1 MRRLL
6 QARGSDLRVHFK
18 NSREAAHSL
27 RGMDLNKAKTYM
39 QAVIDHKCCVPFLR
53 YNGEQQQQQQ
63 QRGAQAGS
71 AGSLLL
77 LSAAGA
83 GSAEH
88 SCKSVRQR
96 RKRSSFGAVQQLQSR
111 QRSYRGV
118 WATWRGAW
126 WAAGASR
133 QHSKWERSSCSSTW
147 QQLWSRFGAGG
158 AASQMEQPGMQR
170 WGPAC
175 CTQQWEQG

>member
-1 MRRLL
+1 LRRLL

-39 QAVIDHKCCVPFLR
+39 QAVIDHKRCVPFLR
-53 YNGEQQQQQQ
+53 YNGEQQQ

-111 QRSYRGV
+111 QRSY
-118 WATWRGAW
+118 
-126 WAAGASR
+126 
-133 QHSKWERSSCSSTW
+133 
-147 QQLWSRFGAGG
+147 
-158 AASQMEQPGMQR
+158 
-170 WGPAC
+170 
-175 CTQQWEQG
+175 

>member
-27 RGMDLNKAKTYM
+27 RAMDLNKAKTYM
-39 QAVIDHKCCVPFLR
+39 QAVIDHKRCVPFLR
-53 YNGEQQQQQQ
+53 YNGEQQQQ

-111 QRSYRGV
+111 QRSY
-118 WATWRGAW
+118 
-126 WAAGASR
+126 
-133 QHSKWERSSCSSTW
+133 
-147 QQLWSRFGAGG
+147 
-158 AASQMEQPGMQR
+158 
-170 WGPAC
+170 
-175 CTQQWEQG
+175 

>member
-1 MRRLL
+1 LRRLL

-39 QAVIDHKCCVPFLR
+39 QAVIDHKRCVPFLR
-53 YNGEQQQQQQ
+53 YNGEQQQQQ

-111 QRSYRGV
+111 QRSY
-118 WATWRGAW
+118 
-126 WAAGASR
+126 
-133 QHSKWERSSCSSTW
+133 
-147 QQLWSRFGAGG
+147 
-158 AASQMEQPGMQR
+158 
-170 WGPAC
+170 
-175 CTQQWEQG
+175 